1 VSNALQSNFFH
12 QCLFHLRGC
21 VRQVRKRYSFLLL
34 ILYRNSISELLTG
47 ALIWNIHGDC
57 TSTLILKRK
66 RAFGVEMFRRKAAF
80 PHKIDEQSI
89 KRFTCVESLQAD
101 HTKTSLQCGCQNQF
115 MPRKN
120 SRIHL
125 QHCSQFSL
133 ARQEK
138 RQIKKFVDD
147 LWGCLGVMLWLFFKV
162 YLTWKYFKIIFFIF
176 KKLFL
181 TSTH

>member
-21 VRQVRKRYSFLLL
+21 VLQVRKRYSFLLL
-34 ILYRNSISELLTG
+34 ILYRNSISELLTV

-80 PHKIDEQSI
+80 PHKIDEQSF

-101 HTKTSLQCGCQNQF
+101 HTKTSLQTSGCQNQF
-115 MPRKN
+115 MQRKI

-125 QHCSQFSL
+125 KHGSQFSL
-133 ARQEK
+133 VRQEK
-138 RQIKKFVDD
+138 RQMS
-147 LWGCLGVMLWLFFKV
+147 CLEGRLWLFFKV
-162 YLTWKYFKIIFFIF
+162 
-176 KKLFL
+176 FL
-181 TSTH
+181 I